1 MKNWIHTVFASAVLA
16 AAVLLN
22 ACAAVGMLPRSVD
35 EVDFSKSE
43 GKTGWSQ
50 YRQVEKFDGYNA
62 EQIYDAAKAAL
73 GEADFALRRAD
84 KSRGYVIGEHGITW
98 HDWNVI
104 VGIYFKESDGGMLVA
119 VLVEGSKDI
128 GISGDVTGGGWTGEI
143 LNNMRDYL
151 RANK

>member
-1 MKNWIHTVFASAVLA
+1 MLS
-16 AAVLLN
+16 
-22 ACAAVGMLPRSVD
+22 ACATVGMLPRSVN
-35 EVDFSKSE
+35 EVDFSKPE

-62 EQIYDAAKAAL
+62 EQIYDAAKAGL

-84 KSRGYVIGEHGITW
+84 KSLGYVIGEHGMTL

-104 VGIYFKESDGGMLVA
+104 AGVYFKETDGGVLVA

-128 GISGDVTGGGWTGEI
+128 GFSGDATGGGWTGEI
-143 LNNMRDYL
+143 LNAMRDYL